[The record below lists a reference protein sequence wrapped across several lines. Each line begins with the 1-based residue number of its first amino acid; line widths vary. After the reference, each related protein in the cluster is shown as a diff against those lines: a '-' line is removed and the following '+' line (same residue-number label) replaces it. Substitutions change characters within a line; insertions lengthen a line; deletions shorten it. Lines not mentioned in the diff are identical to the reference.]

1 MKRIIVSGRSGSG
14 KTIALRA
21 LEDQGFYCVD
31 NIPIKLIPSLLEQID
46 EHYPGLA
53 ISIDARNVHHTVE
66 EFDLLIKELD
76 QTDFKLDVIFIDASD
91 ATLLKR
97 FSETRRRHPL
107 TAEGLSLSEAI
118 QKETERLEPIIR
130 YAQLVIDT
138 TAKSPHE
145 LCEIINERVLKEKSS
160 HLSLL
165 FISFGFKNGT
175 PNDVDFVFDVR
186 CLPNPYWDESL
197 RPYNGK
203 DQEIIN
209 YLDSQALAQEFC
221 WQLKIFL
228 QTWIPRFEQGNRN
241 YLTVAIGCTG
251 GQHRS
256 VYIAEKLAEN
266 FIALYQGTQV
276 RHRELDKKAK

>member
-14 KTIALRA
+14 KTVALRA

-46 EHYPGLA
+46 SHYLGLA
-53 ISIDARNVHHTVE
+53 IGIDARNVADTVE
-66 EFDLLIKELD
+66 EFDLLIQQIE
-76 QTDFKLDVIFIDASD
+76 QSEYNLDVVFIDAND

-107 TAEGLSLSEAI
+107 TNEGLSLSEAI
-118 QKETERLEPIIR
+118 QKEKQRLEPVTR

-138 TAKSPHE
+138 TSKSPHE
-145 LCEIINERVLKEKSS
+145 LCEVIVGRVL

-165 FISFGFKNGT
+165 FESFGFKNGA
-175 PNDVDFVFDVR
+175 PNDADFVFDAR
-186 CLPNPYWDESL
+186 CLPNPYWVEEL
-197 RPYNGK
+197 RPFNGK
-203 DQEIIN
+203 DKEIID
-209 YLDSQALAQEFC
+209 YLESQPLAQEFC

-228 QTWIPRFEQGNRN
+228 QTWVPRFEQDNRN

-256 VYIAEKLAEN
+256 VYVAEKLAQDFFVESPN
-266 FIALYQGTQV
+266 TQV
-276 RHRELDKKAK
+276 RHRELKKK